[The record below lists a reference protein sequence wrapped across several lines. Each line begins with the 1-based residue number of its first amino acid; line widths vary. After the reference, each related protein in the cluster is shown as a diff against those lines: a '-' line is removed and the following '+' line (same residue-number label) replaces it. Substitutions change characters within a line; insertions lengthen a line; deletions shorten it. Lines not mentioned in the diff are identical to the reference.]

1 MAASPQQLA
10 DVMGVLTSHLNRC
23 GSPDFIR
30 FMADVD
36 LSFTQVKMLMLL
48 EDRGEQSVKDVADA
62 LHLSLPAASRAI
74 DGLAQRG
81 LIDRRES
88 ESDRRSKI
96 VSLRPGGRQIGE
108 ALIATRQ
115 QTYED
120 FASELSDD
128 ERSALHAALLPIV
141 ERIRRP

>member
-10 DVMGVLTSHLNRC
+10 DVMGALTSHLNRC
-23 GSPDFIR
+23 GSPDLIR

-48 EDRGEQSVKDVADA
+48 EDRGELSVKDVADA
-62 LHLSLPAASRAI
+62 LHLSSPRVKLLMRLEARGELPVKAVAAALPPPPPAASQAI
-74 DGLAQRG
+74 DGLPQRG
-81 LIDRRES
+81 LVDRRES
-88 ESDRRSKI
+88 KSDRRSKL

-115 QTYED
+115 QT
-120 FASELSDD
+120 
-128 ERSALHAALLPIV
+128 
-141 ERIRRP
+141 

>member
-10 DVMGVLTSHLNRC
+10 AVMDVFAAHLIRC
-23 GSPDFIR
+23 GSPDVIQLLG
-30 FMADVD
+30 DVD
-36 LSFTQVKMLMLL
+36 LSMTQVKMLMLL
-48 EDRGEQSVKDVADA
+48 EEPGELSVKEIAHA

-81 LIDRRES
+81 LVDRRES
-88 ESDRRSKI
+88 ESDRRSKL

-115 QTYED
+115 QTYEA
-120 FASELSDD
+120 FAAELSED

>member
-10 DVMGVLTSHLNRC
+10 DAMGVLTSHLNRC
-23 GSPDFIR
+23 GSPDLIR

-48 EDRGEQSVKDVADA
+48 EDKGEQSVKDVATA
-62 LHLSLPAASRAI
+62 LNLSLPAASRAI

-81 LIDRRES
+81 LVDRRES
-88 ESDRRSKI
+88 AVDRRAKI
-96 VSLRPGGRQIGE
+96 VSLRPGGAEIGAAMIARRQ
-108 ALIATRQ
+108 A
-115 QTYED
+115 TYEA
-120 FASELSDD
+120 FAAELSEE
-128 ERSALHAALLPIV
+128 ERSTLHAALLPIV

>member
-10 DVMGVLTSHLNRC
+10 DAMGVLTAHLNRC
-23 GSPDFIR
+23 GSPDLIR

-36 LSFTQVKMLMLL
+36 LSFTQVKMILLL
-48 EDRGEQSVKDVADA
+48 EDRGELSVKDVAEA
-62 LHLSLPAASRAI
+62 LNLSLPAASRAI

-81 LIDRRES
+81 LVDRRED
-88 ESDRRSKI
+88 EHDRRSKL

-108 ALIATRQ
+108 AMIARRQ
-115 QTYED
+115 ETYQT
-120 FASELSDD
+120 FAAELPEA
-128 ERSALHAALLPIV
+128 EREALHAALLPIV